1 MQPFQEVWLFF
12 LRLAI
17 FADCVLY
24 LATLLRKYLFEYES
38 SGAHTYESSGAHTY
52 ESSGAHTYGA
62 HLQAEKYISIFKAF
76 LWFYLDCTI
85 WKTSRHVLFHRV
97 CAAPLVHPEHT
108 PLFVISFRRFRAFLL
123 NNSFLCFGLV

>member
-38 SGAHTYESSGAHTY
+38 SGAHTY
-52 ESSGAHTYGA
+52 GA

-76 LWFYLDCTI
+76 L
-85 WKTSRHVLFHRV
+85 
-97 CAAPLVHPEHT
+97 
-108 PLFVISFRRFRAFLL
+108 
-123 NNSFLCFGLV
+123 